1 MSLSLTTRRRDKTLS
16 NTKNKWS
23 SQQQLSS
30 ALDKSHQQHPH
41 QPVRKQR
48 SFIESSSSSKFQSS
62 CNSNSVGNS
71 RPNLTRGLSVGR
83 TQDIQQRLGT
93 NKHILRKTSSIN
105 TYNSNNGPA
114 IKSPQSNDLIKR
126 NITACGQLDRPS
138 RSVQAWS
145 STSSILKSLDKEL
158 AQLNNSLVKSK
169 DIRNDI
175 EIDRLSSISNVTNGS
190 LNKPTSK
197 TKTDSGLSTVV
208 TAANTKSNKT
218 SSNTNA
224 AKETEAN
231 KVNLSIVL
239 SHALNASKENDYIL
253 CDPGDEDESE
263 DTSTD
268 SEKLGY
274 QNSERKSSLPRDS
287 KKPESILKNTI
298 TPAQQR
304 RALYQSSKYTEQSNS
319 IQTAP
324 IVSGPQSPNSQLPFN
339 FQSAL
344 TVQRR
349 APLVRAMSAPVRSI
363 DENSKGSFLANKR
376 KPRRRKLNTRTIT
389 CDRDSSPSDHLNN
402 VNDLNLDPKSAAGK
416 KILQRSRSVAPDVI
430 TLVSL
435 ISSEGSDS
443 EKEDCPS
450 TPTNSDCNSP
460 TRRPPS
466 LRKSG
471 KSVSFQENYPPTFQ
485 FASKEYSHMLR
496 RGSIAPLAA
505 RIKSNRPPTA
515 PPVSIFHSN
524 NNNSSTKLPKNMNEE
539 DETGVLADE
548 NRNDETPTN
557 TTTTTSKKPLE
568 EENYQYPEYVR
579 SIKERECWKLFQK
592 MSAKGVNIT
601 YDTILRGMLT
611 PTEFRQL
618 QKQREVE
625 EAKVLK
631 ESEEL
636 LPTQSDEQAKAKKSP
651 SIDKLTENLLK
662 N

>member
-1 MSLSLTTRRRDKTLS
+1 MSLSLSSRRRDKTLS
-16 NTKNKWS
+16 AIKTKWT
-23 SQQQLSS
+23 SQQHLSQQ
-30 ALDKSHQQHPH
+30 ADQHHHQT
-41 QPVRKQR
+41 VRKQR
-48 SFIESSSSSKFQSS
+48 SFIESSSKLLTT
-62 CNSNSVGNS
+62 CNNSNGVGNS
-71 RPNLTRGLSVGR
+71 RPYLTRGLSVGR
-83 TQDIQQRLGT
+83 SPDIQQRLHS
-93 NKHILRKTSSIN
+93 KHILRKHASIG
-105 TYNSNNGPA
+105 SNHA
-114 IKSPQSNDLIKR
+114 ATATKSVKSDDLIKR
-126 NITACGQLDRPS
+126 NITSCNQIDRRT

-158 AQLNNSLVKSK
+158 TQLNNALIKSK

-175 EIDRLSSISNVTNGS
+175 EIERTSNIANNNKSTN
-190 LNKPTSK
+190 K
-197 TKTDSGLSTVV
+197 TKTDSGPSTVV
-208 TAANTKSNKT
+208 TATNSKVNKT
-218 SSNTNA
+218 SSTTANSS
-224 AKETEAN
+224 KVSEVN

-239 SHALNASKENDYIL
+239 SHALNSSKENDYIL

-263 DTSTD
+263 DISTD
-268 SEKLGY
+268 SEKLNHCERTSVLSRGTNKSEE
-274 QNSERKSSLPRDS
+274 NSKTNISS
-287 KKPESILKNTI
+287 
-298 TPAQQR
+298 AQQR
-304 RALYQSSKYTEQSNS
+304 RALYQTSKLTEQTNTTS
-319 IQTAP
+319 T
-324 IVSGPQSPNSQLPFN
+324 SQLTYFRSDLSSPSQIPLN
-339 FQSAL
+339 VTPAL
-344 TVQRR
+344 TVQKRP
-349 APLVRAMSAPVRSI
+349 PLVRAMSAPVRSI
-363 DENSKGSFLANKR
+363 DENSKGSCFANKR

-389 CDRDSSPSDHLNN
+389 CDRDSSPPGHLTSAS
-402 VNDLNLDPKSAAGK
+402 DLNFDTKSSNGK
-416 KILQRSRSVAPDVI
+416 KLLQRSRSVAPDVI

-450 TPTNSDCNSP
+450 TPTNSDCSSP

-515 PPVSIFHSN
+515 PPVSIFHTA
-524 NNNSSTKLPKNMNEE
+524 NNSTSKLTKDMNEE
-539 DETGVLADE
+539 EETNVVVDE
-548 NRNDETPTN
+548 NHNDESPSN
-557 TTTTTSKKPLE
+557 TSAISKKPLE

-618 QKQREVE
+618 QKQREIE
-625 EAKVLK
+625 EAKLLK
-631 ESEEL
+631 ENEEL
-636 LPTQSDEQAKAKKSP
+636 EAQNEEQTKS
-651 SIDKLTENLLK
+651 SKTTSNDKLSENLLK